1 MNSKKKKNNNPKIT
15 HAEYAGNKKHECTL
29 IITEG
34 DSAAGFARNGI

>member
-1 MNSKKKKNNNPKIT
+1 MNNKKKKNINSKIT
-15 HAEYAGNKKHECTL
+15 HAEYAGNKKYDCTL